1 MADKKTGKSQRRSG
15 RDAGGPLAIRN
26 SGGLANIFDDFMR
39 PFEDFMKPFDEF
51 IEPLFPRSM
60 SSLFSDLNT
69 REPSFD
75 IQDRGDKF
83 IVTAE
88 LPGFGKDDVEV
99 RVNPASLELKA
110 EKKSDEERKEKEG
123 TQSRRSYSYFHRYLT
138 LPESVVT
145 EKVEGTMKNGV
156 LELKLPKKEGR
167 KLEEKARRVD
177 LK

>member
-1 MADKKTGKSQRRSG
+1 
-15 RDAGGPLAIRN
+15 
-26 SGGLANIFDDFMR
+26 MR

-51 IEPLFPRSM
+51 MEPLFPRSM
-60 SSLFSDLNT
+60 RSFFSDFNK

-83 IVTAE
+83 VVTAE

-99 RVNPASLELKA
+99 RVNPTSLELKA
-110 EKKSDEERKEKEG
+110 EKKTDEVKKEADG
-123 TQSRRSYSYFHRYLT
+123 TQGRKSYSYFQRYLT
-138 LPESVVT
+138 LPESVMT

-167 KLEEKARRVD
+167 KLEEKPRRVD

>member
-1 MADKKTGKSQRRSG
+1 MADKNARKSQKRSG
-15 RDAGGPLAIRN
+15 REPGGLAIR
-26 SGGLANIFDDFMR
+26 SGGLASIFDNFMR
-39 PFEDFMKPFDEF
+39 PFDEF
-51 IEPLFPRSM
+51 IEPFFPTSMRSF
-60 SSLFSDLNT
+60 LSDLNR

-88 LPGFGKDDVEV
+88 LPGFAKDDVEV
-99 RVNPASLELKA
+99 RVNSKSVELTA
-110 EKKSDEERKEKEG
+110 EKKTNDERKERNG
-123 TQSRRSYSYFHRYLT
+123 TQKQRSYSYFHRYLT
-138 LPESVVT
+138 LPEGVMT

>member
-1 MADKKTGKSQRRSG
+1 MTEKNARRSQRRSG
-15 RDAGGPLAIRN
+15 REPTELAVR
-26 SGGLANIFDDFMR
+26 SGGLASVFDDFVR
-39 PFEDFMKPFDEF
+39 PFEGFMKPFDEF
-51 IEPLFPRSM
+51 IEPFFPTSMRSF
-60 SSLFSDLNT
+60 LSDLNR

-99 RVNPASLELKA
+99 RVNPNSLELRA
-110 EKKSDEERKEKEG
+110 EKKTDEERKEADG
-123 TQSRRSYSYFHRYLT
+123 SQSRKSYSYFHRYLT
-138 LPESVVT
+138 LPEGVMT